1 MQPNVHNNKGLG
13 LMYFAVFMKSHLQL
27 LLYLLVDRHPTHF
40 ISFHYVLSEKRVHGL
55 HGHRDLF
62 SFFVCFHLFF
72 NFLLTF
78 DDSGIFSFRAEIWAV
93 NSCYRK

>member
-40 ISFHYVLSEKRVHGL
+40 ISFHYVLSKKCPCF
-55 HGHRDLF
+55 RDLF

-78 DDSGIFSFRAEIWAV
+78 DDSGILSFRAEIWAV